1 MLDKKVS
8 ILFSEW
14 RILAIFVRF
23 CYQIMRI
30 QYFQV
35 GVFSALMA
43 MLGGCSSPDHP
54 RPSADARVQIV
65 EQDEGF
71 ALRKNGK
78 PFQVRGAA
86 GREHLPLLQQIGA
99 NTIRTYDTVDLGS
112 TLDSAAALGLQV
124 IVGLELP
131 KSTEDWFYSQD
142 SLVAERAARYRALG
156 ARYSDHPALLLWCLG
171 NELIFYQ
178 FFDWQFPRQYGQIFK
193 ALRQGD
199 PHHPIG
205 TAMANASD
213 RALLNWGLKI
223 PEIELFIFNTFGRL
237 PRLLEDLDRYRWLW
251 KGPYIVGEWGESGPW
266 EVRSTPWEAPYEA
279 HSSRKAGRIRRMHG
293 DLPQQD
299 PRYLGNLV
307 FYWGQRQERTHTW
320 FNFLDRQGRYAQP
333 TEVLAELWGEPRKGN
348 RAPRLDTL
356 FLNGTGEGPFLFSPG
371 STHQASVASHDPDG
385 DSLRYQWS
393 LRPEDWF
400 FRYAEAPAPVAMGT
414 TSQDTAARSGSAI
427 SFQVPAKPGPYRL
440 FVKITDGQG
449 HFATA
454 NMPFYVVSAP

>member
-1 MLDKKVS
+1 MFFFLLSGLK
-8 ILFSEW
+8 
-14 RILAIFVRF
+14 ILATFVRF
-23 CYQIMRI
+23 CSEMMRI
-30 QYFQV
+30 QLFPIV
-35 GVFSALMA
+35 LVSALLA
-43 MLGGCSSPDHP
+43 LVWGCSSSSHP
-54 RPSADARVQIV
+54 HPAADARVKIV
-65 EQDEGF
+65 ESEEGF
-71 ALRKNGK
+71 RLMKDGL

-86 GREHLPLLQQIGA
+86 GSQYLPLLQSIGA

-178 FFDWQFPRQYGQIFK
+178 FLDWQFPRQYRRIFQ

-223 PEIELFIFNTFGRL
+223 PEIDLFIFNTFGRL
-237 PRLLEDLDRYRWLW
+237 PRLLEDLERYRWLW
-251 KGPYIVGEWGESGPW
+251 DGPYIVGEWGESGPW
-266 EVRSTPWEAPYEA
+266 EVHFTPWEAPYEA
-279 HSSRKAGRIRRMHG
+279 HTTRKAGRIRRMHG
-293 DLPQQD
+293 DLPEQD
-299 PRYLGNLV
+299 PRYLGNLA

-320 FNFLDRQGRYAQP
+320 FNFLDRQGRFSQA
-333 TEVLAELWGEPRKGN
+333 TEALADLWGQPIEGN
-348 RAPRLDTL
+348 SAPRLDTF
-356 FLNGTGEGPFLFSPG
+356 FLDGAREVPFLFSPG
-371 STHQASVASHDPDG
+371 SLHHASVKSEDPDG
-385 DSLRYQWS
+385 DSLHYHWS

-400 FRYAEAPAPVAMGT
+400 FRYAQAPAPVAEGVPWNKD
-414 TSQDTAARSGSAI
+414 SDTITPPGSGI
-427 SFQVPAKPGPYRL
+427 QFKVPSKPGPYRL
-440 FVKITDGQG
+440 FVKITDGRG
-449 HFATA
+449 HFAAA
-454 NMPFYVVSAP
+454 NMPFYVVSEP